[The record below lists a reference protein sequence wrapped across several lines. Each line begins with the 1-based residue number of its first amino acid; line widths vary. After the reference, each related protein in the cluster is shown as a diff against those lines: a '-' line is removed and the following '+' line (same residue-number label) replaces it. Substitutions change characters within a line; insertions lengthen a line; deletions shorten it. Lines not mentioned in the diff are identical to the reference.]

1 MKSVDR
7 LIEDHGISL
16 STETLIHSDQ
26 GCHYTCYRFIQI
38 VKDAELRQSM
48 SRLGNCWDNAPQESF
63 FGHIKDEIYISGCER
78 FQQGKDIMEDIFQS
92 HMAMIRNGTFQ
103 PVAWVKG
110 RLSGERSCPQ
120 ACAVYLLD
128 LLILRVLF
136 QRQCRIKIEDWGFI
150 SQFVRLNAP
159 PPKKRDAAEGGLEL
173 QENLLPSEEIILR
186 FMALFQLRRKDN
198 TILIEKRNQAK
209 EVEQQSL
216 LEARINIFDF
226 TQDAAACAIH
236 KLHDA
241 TAPIQEKE
249 TCQVDLCSRGFH
261 DFEFENLILQ
271 LKGALLITNPAHLPS
286 NLVQASIS
294 CLIFRE
300 IEPSLTLEWLLCIQQ
315 LIRINGLA
323 FPVKYREYRLNELF
337 RTYPHERFFDFD
349 SWKHLRNVVFTRYI
363 DYVVIIQTF
372 LAVIKEIGW
381 SAKLIEDE
389 NFIWDVIP
397 KLACRPEQ
405 FSMLFMAIAD
415 AIPMRPSIQSNRSI
429 LNIID
434 QLVVDDTICAF
445 TSTKGTIVILKI
457 YSLTFRPSDST
468 SMAVM
473 SDDIIRSSLKYS
485 LDYPSED
492 LPELLRVCL
501 QMGYFQ
507 EVKNFFIDLPRS
519 WSYQLLNKYSNVR
532 GGDVRKHFKRGSA

>member
-1 MKSVDR
+1 M
-7 LIEDHGISL
+7 
-16 STETLIHSDQ
+16 
-26 GCHYTCYRFIQI
+26 
-38 VKDAELRQSM
+38 KDAELRQSM

-415 AIPMRPSIQSNRSI
+415 AIPMRPSIQSNR
-429 LNIID
+429 
-434 QLVVDDTICAF
+434 
-445 TSTKGTIVILKI
+445 
-457 YSLTFRPSDST
+457 
-468 SMAVM
+468 
-473 SDDIIRSSLKYS
+473 
-485 LDYPSED
+485 
-492 LPELLRVCL
+492 
-501 QMGYFQ
+501 
-507 EVKNFFIDLPRS
+507 
-519 WSYQLLNKYSNVR
+519 
-532 GGDVRKHFKRGSA
+532 